1 MATIDGIR
9 KALPKPSTK
18 LTMMADGV
26 DKMQSLEALA
36 NTDGG
41 KILIKDLENLE
52 ESSINRLI
60 QSLDSEATF
69 DNVKGMI
76 AELKVAQIIL
86 ERIDSRKHL

>member
-1 MATIDGIR
+1 
-9 KALPKPSTK
+9 
-18 LTMMADGV
+18 MMADGV

-69 DNVKGMI
+69 DSVKGII
-76 AELKVAQIIL
+76 AELKTARMML
-86 ERIDSRKHL
+86 ERIGSRKHLETAMSKLQEEFKKEIV